1 MTFHKVGAC
10 GALLSATLALPGC
23 ALLDDPVK
31 EPVAAGAAKDA
42 AAKDAP
48 AMKLDDVDAC
58 KLLTAA
64 ELKET
69 FGGAADKPA
78 GGSTTIDNPVR
89 MTNSNCIF
97 GAKDDAVPFKVYV
110 IVQQYETKQSGD
122 NIGST
127 GSKPVSGVGE
137 AAVSV
142 EADNLGTVGPPTTQV
157 RFVIDNKLVNVSRL
171 YDKAPADPAGD
182 VAVVVELAKKVASRL

>member
-1 MTFHKVGAC
+1 
-10 GALLSATLALPGC
+10 
-23 ALLDDPVK
+23 
-31 EPVAAGAAKDA
+31 
-42 AAKDAP
+42 
-48 AMKLDDVDAC
+48 
-58 KLLTAA
+58 
-64 ELKET
+64 
-69 FGGAADKPA
+69 
-78 GGSTTIDNPVR
+78 